1 MKEQG
6 KEKEVEKTG
15 EYQLEPLREGARGRQ
30 EKGSKEGNDIHET
43 FSRKKTSPTFSQ
55 KKFLIHQLA
64 EMVKGVEESSL
75 ERMSGEIRSRLRR
88 IKKLKDRNETAIARL
103 NADSAQVPFLI

>member
-1 MKEQG
+1 
-6 KEKEVEKTG
+6 
-15 EYQLEPLREGARGRQ
+15 
-30 EKGSKEGNDIHET
+30 
-43 FSRKKTSPTFSQ
+43 
-55 KKFLIHQLA
+55 LIHQLA